1 MDSLRHLMSAPASRA
16 TVDTITD
23 EGIPLVAEHGLPAL
37 SISAVAVRCRCSRQ
51 AVQQW
56 CAGTPIRTLFA
67 QRFVARWRSW
77 IEIRTR
83 AGTDLTGLLP
93 EDDVVLTWT
102 RVWLALLESG
112 PREHGVRQAVEA
124 AHGDEVRLVTT
135 CVGPERAP
143 GVHALVMGLRQARC
157 LSVAP
162 LPGEVALEVL
172 RSAVDERRV

>member
-1 MDSLRHLMSAPASRA
+1 MDSFSHLMSAPYSRA

-23 EGIPLVAEHGLPAL
+23 EGIPLVAEHGLAGL

-67 QRFVARWRSW
+67 QRFVARWRRW
-77 IEIRTR
+77 METRTR

-93 EDDVVLTWT
+93 ENDEVLGWT

-112 PREHGVRQAVEA
+112 TREHGVQHAVEA
-124 AHGDEVRLVTT
+124 ALGDELGLVAAR
-135 CVGPERAP
+135 VGPERAP
-143 GVHALVMGLRQARC
+143 GIHALLMGLRQARC
-157 LSVAP
+157 LPGAP
-162 LPGEVALEVL
+162 LPGGLALEVL
-172 RSAVDERRV
+172 RSAVDESRV